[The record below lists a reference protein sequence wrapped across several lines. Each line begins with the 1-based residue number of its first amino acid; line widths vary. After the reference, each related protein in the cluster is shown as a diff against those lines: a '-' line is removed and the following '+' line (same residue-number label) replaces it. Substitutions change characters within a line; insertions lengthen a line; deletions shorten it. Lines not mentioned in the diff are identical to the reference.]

1 LGALFEIADE
11 LDMESDEEAGFGA
24 IGSNQ
29 LRMNWLI
36 NELVRRRLAQADRN
50 RLFTE
55 TLPKAS
61 LGWAITLTGRLR
73 SEHHP
78 RNNDPPTVP
87 DRCLVDSATARKLT
101 ATVLERIRHAAANG
115 ELPKLRHLLSV
126 LFRWREFSDTPD
138 EVKQWTD
145 THLAENDF
153 VVLLAEAATSTSWT
167 AGLGLDGMGD
177 RVSRG
182 LPYIQMAGLDA
193 VLDVGRFLA
202 RIAEV
207 EELMTDDRS
216 KQVLARFREGMRRQ
230 EQEAGR
236 MRPTAEAT
244 CSQEQSAKAEEE
256 REVFR
261 AAVINGEDGSD

>member
-1 LGALFEIADE
+1 
-11 LDMESDEEAGFGA
+11 
-24 IGSNQ
+24 
-29 LRMNWLI
+29 
-36 NELVRRRLAQADRN
+36 
-50 RLFTE
+50 
-55 TLPKAS
+55 
-61 LGWAITLTGRLR
+61 
-73 SEHHP
+73 
-78 RNNDPPTVP
+78 
-87 DRCLVDSATARKLT
+87 
-101 ATVLERIRHAAANG
+101 
-115 ELPKLRHLLSV
+115 
-126 LFRWREFSDTPD
+126 
-138 EVKQWTD
+138 
-145 THLAENDF
+145 
-153 VVLLAEAATSTSWT
+153 
-167 AGLGLDGMGD
+167 MGD